1 MEYKNMTFIGAAK
14 KILIDCGNLPL
25 TSNQIW
31 EKIKENGLVNTNGK
45 TPWASLNTILLT
57 HSQNSPVKSP
67 AKTPSIEILGSN
79 PMKFRLLNL
88 TENINTPIDLNKEES
103 TYKNIEDEKILL
115 YQITSKSLN
124 WKKLSVFNNNEN
136 IEYLLSDCE
145 EYTYIMEDKA
155 HATLKIGKTKN
166 DPESRLNQLKT
177 GNPSINILHV
187 FPSTQY
193 SESDLHQR
201 FNDFQK
207 DLEWFFYSK
216 GLKTFLSVEIEKH
229 ESIFKSFLIR
239 EELNNKENYML
250 NLLLK

>member
-1 MEYKNMTFIGAAK
+1 MEYKNMTFIDAAK
-14 KILIDCGNLPL
+14 KVLLESGNLPL

-31 EKIKENGLVNTNGK
+31 EKIKEKGLVNTNGK

-57 HSQNSPVKSP
+57 HSQNSPVK
-67 AKTPSIEILGSN
+67 TPSKVPTIEIIGSN

-88 TENINTPIDLNKEES
+88 SENIHIYNNLKEDEIV
-103 TYKNIEDEKILL
+103 YKNIENEKILL
-115 YQITSKSLN
+115 YQITCKKLN

-136 IEYLLSDCE
+136 IEYVLGDCE
-145 EYTYIMEDKA
+145 EYTYIMEDEA

-166 DPESRLNQLKT
+166 DPEMRLNQLKT

-193 SESDLHQR
+193 SETDLHQK
-201 FNDFQK
+201 FNDYQK

-216 GLKTFLSVEIEKH
+216 GLKTFLSIEIDKH
-229 ESIFKSFLIR
+229 ESVFNSFLIR
-239 EELNNKENYML
+239 NELNDKENYML
-250 NLLLK
+250 NILIK

>member
-1 MEYKNMTFIGAAK
+1 MGYENMTFIGAAK

-31 EKIKENGLVNTNGK
+31 EKIKEKGLVNTNGK

-57 HSQNSPVKSP
+57 HSQNSPVK
-67 AKTPSIEILGSN
+67 TPSKVPTIEIIGSN
-79 PMKFRLLNL
+79 PMKFRLLSL
-88 TENINTPIDLNKEES
+88 TENINDPNYLNGEDFINK
-103 TYKNIEDEKILL
+103 KIEDEKILL

-207 DLEWFFYSK
+207 DLEWYFYTK
-216 GLKTFLSVEIEKH
+216 VLKTFLSIEIEKH
-229 ESIFKSFLIR
+229 ESIFNSFLIR
-239 EELNNKENYML
+239 EELNNKENHML
-250 NLLLK
+250 NFLIK